1 MTTQTYRPP
10 NHIAEIRKRR
20 TMVRSVDAVAQAHLI
35 KLLLDGQHSCHQL
48 ADEVGLGYNTVL
60 RYCRELH
67 MRRAVH
73 IHAWAPNKAGAR
85 VLKLYKIGC
94 APDIPRGTA

>member
-48 ADEVGLGYNTVL
+48 ADEV
-60 RYCRELH
+60 
-67 MRRAVH
+67 
-73 IHAWAPNKAGAR
+73 
-85 VLKLYKIGC
+85 
-94 APDIPRGTA
+94 